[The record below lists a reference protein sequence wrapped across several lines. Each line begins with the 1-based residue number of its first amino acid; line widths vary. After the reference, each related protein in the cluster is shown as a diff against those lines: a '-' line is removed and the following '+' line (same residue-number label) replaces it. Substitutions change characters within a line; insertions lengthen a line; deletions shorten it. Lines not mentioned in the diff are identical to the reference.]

1 MIVDLEKTGHNYKLY
16 NHRHTAAA
24 HGAKAL
30 AAVQVLCFLLNFLLI
45 ALVFFLNTSELRLKP
60 CLLSLSLLL
69 LYGRGKKAQLYYD
82 HKANYREKIVVRHGI
97 EQGNHKAERNSENF
111 IYFTCVH

>member
-1 MIVDLEKTGHNYKLY
+1 MIYYFRLI
-16 NHRHTAAA
+16 AAV
-24 HGAKAL
+24 HGAYARVS
-30 AAVQVLCFLLNFLLI
+30 VQVLCFLLYFLLI

-97 EQGNHKAERNSENF
+97 EQGNHKAERNSEKF
-111 IYFTCVH
+111 IYFTYVK